1 MDRWRRPRLETAARH
16 SALFDRALASN
27 FPRHVTGSG
36 GDLTFE
42 LHEPWIPAGAR
53 PAVVG
58 STAAL
63 GEWDLEAAVPLFPDP
78 YPLWRATVPH
88 DGSAAEYKFALIE
101 DDERTWEHD
110 RNRSIPATGTG
121 PVLLR
126 DEGLR
131 GIAPWRGFGIAVPVF
146 SLRSENGLGVG
157 QFSDLPA
164 FADWAAAAGCSVIQL
179 LPVNDTT
186 LNHDW
191 DDSYP
196 YNPVSVHA
204 LHPIY
209 IDLTAIEGGGIDA
222 QIDMVRDAL
231 NGLRDID
238 FPQVMEHKTRLLQA
252 AYRNLGEALDEDAD
266 FLRFVEDNWSWLG
279 PYSMWCVNRDRHGS
293 PDSRDWGKD
302 ATFDPAR
309 LEALARSGKER
320 SAMRFHWFVQYHL
333 HRQLRSAADYV
344 RSIGVALKGDL
355 PIGVAPESVD
365 VWVQPELF
373 HVGTQTG
380 APPDAFS
387 KLGQNWGFPTY
398 DWDAM
403 AADDYQWW
411 RDRFAALAEYIDV
424 FRIDHVLGFFRI
436 WEIPSGGH
444 DGTTGQFRPG
454 LPLDSDA
461 LAAALGDVDLAGM
474 TRPSIARSDIEDRFG
489 EHAAAVVAEFFDA
502 AADTLRFTATAD
514 SQQAI
519 IEGFESGSFSG
530 LAEDERSDLLRGLL
544 DLSADVMLHPAGDGY
559 VPAINWRDSTHY
571 GALDE
576 ASQEA
581 FDELALDFFHHRHA
595 ELWEAQG
602 RRTLPAL
609 LDATDLL
616 ACGEDLGMVPNFVP
630 PVMNEMG
637 LLSLEIERMPK
648 RLGDWI
654 ADPANAPYLS
664 VVSPGT
670 HDTTTLRQWWAE
682 DEAVAKRYWREA
694 LGMSGPP
701 PAEATPEV
709 VEAILER
716 QLATPAMLCIVPV
729 ADLLAID
736 SELSRDDLV
745 SERINDPSNRH
756 NRWRYRMDF
765 SAAELFANESFTAH
779 VRRLVAESGRV
790 RS

>member
-1 MDRWRRPRLETAARH
+1 MVDRWRKPRLETAARH
-16 SALFDRALASN
+16 SALFGRALASN
-27 FPRHVTGSG
+27 FAEQEGSRG
-36 GDLTFE
+36 ELTFE

-63 GEWDLEAAVPLFPDP
+63 GEWELEKAVPLVPDP
-78 YPLWRATVPH
+78 YPLWRASVAH
-88 DGSAAEYKFALIE
+88 DGAAAQYKFALIS
-101 DDERTWEHD
+101 DDRRTWEHD
-110 RNRSIPATGTG
+110 HNRLIPATGSG
-121 PVLLR
+121 PVVVR
-126 DEGLR
+126 DDGFR
-131 GIAPWRGFGIAVPVF
+131 GITPWRGFGIAVPVF
-146 SLRSENGLGVG
+146 SLRSEEGLGVG

-164 FADWAAAAGCSVIQL
+164 FADWASAAGCSVIQL

-209 IDLTAIEGGGIDA
+209 IDLNAIAGSGIAA
-222 QIDMVRDAL
+222 QIEVVRDAL

-252 AYRNLGEALDEDAD
+252 AYRNLGDVLDEDAD
-266 FLRFVEDNWSWLG
+266 FLQFVEHNWSWLG

-293 PDSRDWGKD
+293 PDSGEWGKD
-302 ATFDPAR
+302 AAFDSAR

-333 HRQLRSAADYV
+333 HRQLRTAADYV
-344 RSIGVALKGDL
+344 RSTGVALKGDL
-355 PIGVAPESVD
+355 PIGVAPESVE

-387 KLGQNWGFPTY
+387 RLGQNWGFPTY

-403 AADDYQWW
+403 AADDYRWW

-436 WEIPSGGH
+436 WEIPPGGY
-444 DGTTGQFRPG
+444 DGTTGHFRPG
-454 LPLDSDA
+454 LPLEPEA
-461 LAAALGDVDLAGM
+461 LTAALGAVDLAAL
-474 TRPSIARSDIEDRFG
+474 TRPVLDAGVVEERIGAQSD
-489 EHAAAVVAEFFDA
+489 AVLATFFEVSKGS
-502 AADTLRFTATAD
+502 LRFSSAGD
-514 SQQAI
+514 SQQSI
-519 IEGFESGSFSG
+519 IDTFESGAFSR
-530 LAEDERSDLLRGLL
+530 LAEVERRELLRGLL
-544 DLSADVMLHPAGDGY
+544 DLRADVMLHPAGDGY

-581 FDELALDFFHHRHA
+581 FDELALDFFHHRHSA
-595 ELWEAQG
+595 LWEAQG

-609 LDATDLL
+609 LDATELL

-682 DEAVAKRYWREA
+682 DEAVVKRYWREA
-694 LGMSGPP
+694 LGRSGPA
-701 PAEATPEV
+701 PAEASPEV
-709 VEAILER
+709 VEAILRR
-716 QLATPAMLCIVPV
+716 QLDSRAMLCIVPV

-745 SERINDPSNRH
+745 SERINDPANRH

-765 SAAELFANESFTAH
+765 SAAELLANESFTAH
-779 VRRLVAESGRV
+779 VRRLVAESGRAL
-790 RS
+790 R